1 MSLKVHPP
9 RQLPDDVRQ
18 LGNQLLPAGNPYR
31 YVGDHIYPQLNEADF
46 AFLYPAEGQPAES
59 PVDLMLVTA
68 FQFMEDLPD
77 RAAAEAVRLRID
89 WKYALHLPLNDS
101 GFNFSV
107 LSEFRDRLV
116 AHGAERV
123 LFDQMVASLQQAGL
137 LKKRGRQRSD
147 SLSVLTKVRDLSRLE
162 LVLETVRLALRA
174 LVETAPDW
182 ARAHLP
188 FSWEQQY
195 GQRALAYQ
203 MSDGQRTEL
212 EQSVGR
218 DGFWLLDRLAADDT
232 PGALRELEAV
242 QVLGRVWAQKFTRDA
257 GGVAWRPDGPYDGQT
272 EIHTPHDPEARW
284 SAKRG
289 QGTVGYRLQVTD
301 TDDDGQPH
309 LITDI
314 ALTPHTQADATALP
328 AIQRR
333 LAEREALPSVQTTD
347 TAYVSGANA
356 QASAQQGIDLVSPAP
371 PDTSPQAHLP
381 DGLTH
386 DQFLFD
392 WEQRHVTCP
401 GGQVSRR
408 WHEAPGAADGEV
420 VVQAVFAREVCAACP
435 LVKRCVVGSLKRD
448 GRKVRRSSTWS
459 ALQAQRQRQATPD
472 FRQAYLRRG
481 GVEGTLS
488 VLVRQH
494 GARSMRYL
502 GTAKGHLQAL
512 FTGVAFNLK
521 RAAAWLAG
529 FRPQPRRRGLGLAAL
544 RRDTG

>member
-1 MSLKVHPP
+1 
-9 RQLPDDVRQ
+9 
-18 LGNQLLPAGNPYR
+18 LLSKDNPYR
-31 YVGDHIYPQLNEADF
+31 YVGDHIYPQVQEADY

-59 PVDLMLVTA
+59 PVDLMLVTV
-68 FQFMEDLPD
+68 FQFLEDLPD
-77 RAAAEAVRLRID
+77 RAAADAVRLRID
-89 WKYALHLPLNDS
+89 WKYALHLPLLDT

-107 LSEFRDRLV
+107 LSEFRDRLL
-116 AHGAERV
+116 AHQAERR
-123 LFDQMVASLQQAGL
+123 LFDQMLALLQQAGL

-162 LVLETVRLALRA
+162 MVLETLRVAVRA
-174 LVETAPDW
+174 LVEADLAW

-195 GQRALAYQ
+195 GQRAIAYQ
-203 MSDGQRTEL
+203 LSDEQRAEL
-212 EQSVGR
+212 EQTVGR

-232 PGALRELEAV
+232 PAQLRALEAV
-242 QVLGRVWAQKFTRDA
+242 HLLHTVWPQKFVRQA
-257 GGVAWRPDGPYDGQT
+257 EGVSWRPGGHYEGPT

-301 TDDDGQPH
+301 TDDDGYPH

-314 ALTPHTQADATALP
+314 ALAPHTQADATALP

-333 LAEREALPSVQTTD
+333 LAEREALPSVQITD
-347 TAYVSGANA
+347 TAYFSGANA

-371 PDTSPQAHLP
+371 ADTSPQAHLP
-381 DGLTH
+381 DGLTN

-392 WEQRHVTCP
+392 WEKQRVTCP

-408 WHEAPGAADGEV
+408 WHEQAGAAEGEV
-420 VVQAVFAREVCAACP
+420 VVQAVFAKAVCAACP
-435 LVKRCVVGSLKRD
+435 LLKRCVVGTLKRD
-448 GRKVRRSSTWS
+448 GRKVCRSSTWP
-459 ALQAQRQRQATPD
+459 ALQAQRQRQHTPD
-472 FRQAYLRRG
+472 FRQEYLRRG

-502 GTAKGHLQAL
+502 GTLKGHLQAL

-521 RAAAWLAG
+521 RATAWLAG
-529 FRPQPRRRGLGLAAL
+529 HRPQPRRRGGLGLAAVRL
-544 RRDTG
+544 DTG